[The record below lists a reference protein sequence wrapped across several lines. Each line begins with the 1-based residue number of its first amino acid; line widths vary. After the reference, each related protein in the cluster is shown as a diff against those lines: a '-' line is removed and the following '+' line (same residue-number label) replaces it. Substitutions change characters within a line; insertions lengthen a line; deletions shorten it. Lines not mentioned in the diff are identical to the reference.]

1 MTIQTAYF
9 LEVQILERFMVMLSP
24 LFLKPLSN
32 KFRIYTDLTS
42 INICTDLTSINI
54 SKTNIIIVVDNTIT
68 IAAEE

>member
-1 MTIQTAYF
+1 
-9 LEVQILERFMVMLSP
+9 MLSP

-54 SKTNIIIVVDNTIT
+54 SKMNIIIVVDNTIT